1 MGSSLRQLTET
12 QTPREAP
19 SERRGLAMGK
29 TVE

>member
-1 MGSSLRQLTET
+1 MGSSLRPLTET

-19 SERRGLAMGK
+19 SERRGLAVSE